1 MGCAT
6 SGQPGPVNYI
16 TDFFIY
22 QFIAFY
28 QYQKELMGYKSN
40 AQKKR
45 DIENFNRNYGV
56 QTYSI

>member
-28 QYQKELMGYKSN
+28 QYQKELIQRPGTATLQEGQRSPF
-40 AQKKR
+40 KR
-45 DIENFNRNYGV
+45 TDNTRNP
-56 QTYSI
+56 I